1 MAAVEVEPVEVRAA
15 NLRARV
21 VEDVARVESIGRE
34 LEVVDEEIRTVTA
47 QAVREDPTGDLRAR
61 ARTEIRRLTDKRDAL
76 SKERDEI
83 ERLLPHRGE
92 ILGKLE
98 EEEHALGVDELR
110 KRRALLVSQVRSNL
124 AVVAEMFS
132 GMVSA
137 WADEF
142 LSSLEALDQFHW
154 EVREKGLERVE
165 GLTGSPVDA
174 VPTDVLR
181 LVELLMHA
189 AQIEASNAGAGFI
202 DACDLDAGDDL
213 GGLVRETKVRWLNL
227 GVEKTSWQSMH
238 GER

>member
-1 MAAVEVEPVEVRAA
+1 MAVVESVEVRAA

-21 VEDVARVESIGRE
+21 LEDMARVEEIGRE
-34 LEVVDEEIRTVTA
+34 LEVFDEEIRAVTA
-47 QAVREDPTGDLRAR
+47 QAVQEDPTGDLRAR

-98 EEEHALGVDELR
+98 EEERALGVDELL
-110 KRRALLVSQVRSNL
+110 KRRALLVSQVRANL

-132 GMVSA
+132 GMVSM
-137 WADEF
+137 WAGEF
-142 LSSLEALDQFHW
+142 LSSLEAIDQFHS
-154 EVREKGLERVE
+154 EVRSKGLERVE
-165 GLTGSPVDA
+165 GLIGSPVDA

-181 LVELLMHA
+181 LVELLMDA
-189 AQIEASNAGAGFI
+189 AQIQPSNAGAGFV
-202 DACDLDAGDDL
+202 DACDLGAGDDL

-238 GER
+238 GEG